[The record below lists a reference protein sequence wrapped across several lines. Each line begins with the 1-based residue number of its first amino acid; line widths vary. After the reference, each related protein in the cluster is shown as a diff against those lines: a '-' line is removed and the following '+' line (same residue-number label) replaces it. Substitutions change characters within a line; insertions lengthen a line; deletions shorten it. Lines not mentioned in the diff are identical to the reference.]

1 MARSPSRR
9 RMQRAQSLFWPSLPR
24 GWCCKG
30 CGLLRAPDATARTAP
45 RRPPARPQFLSL
57 SYSVR
62 RPCKWHRRGGSLYRV
77 DASPGCSAQRVSASP
92 WRTSKVPVLS
102 GVTGAEPASS
112 GCPPHHRVLGECQ
125 RQDPLLCRPFQT
137 CLLPLKQILSPLPP
151 ALTST
156 DICVFTYLQNVSF
169 LTFDAQSKRIT
180 FWWHLLHL
188 LLKQFCFATEPD
200 LTHFAQYASCLLGSS
215 TEVPQSR
222 C

>member
-1 MARSPSRR
+1 
-9 RMQRAQSLFWPSLPR
+9 MQA
-24 GWCCKG
+24 
-30 CGLLRAPDATARTAP
+30 APTWWV
-45 RRPPARPQFLSL
+45 SL
-57 SYSVR
+57 S
-62 RPCKWHRRGGSLYRV
+62 GGRIS
-77 DASPGCSAQRVSASP
+77 GCSAQRVSASP

-125 RQDPLLCRPFQT
+125 RRTHSSACPSRLVY
-137 CLLPLKQILSPLPP
+137 SPLNRSYPPPPP

-156 DICVFTYLQNVSF
+156 DICIFTYLQNVSF

-188 LLKQFCFATEPD
+188 LLKLYRIRFATEPH